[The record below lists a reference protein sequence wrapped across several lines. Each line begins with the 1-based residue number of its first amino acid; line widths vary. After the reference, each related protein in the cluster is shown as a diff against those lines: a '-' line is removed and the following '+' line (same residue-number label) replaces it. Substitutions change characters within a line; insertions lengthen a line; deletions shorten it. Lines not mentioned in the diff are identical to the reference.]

1 MGAQPWVRAER
12 PKRTTPSR
20 HIARGDGEDLTKPG
34 HRIAWL
40 ASAVALAVFGLAG
53 NAAASGDELV
63 LLPDIPTMLALIAFF
78 VLLVFPMN
86 RLLFRPIFA
95 TLDARE
101 ERIAGTRAR
110 AEKLAAEAEATLA
123 SYESSVRTA
132 REEAERGRKVVL
144 GEARDGAQQQLQVAR
159 ADAEAEFERAS
170 GEIASAL
177 ESARGSLRSDAE
189 ALASEAATTV
199 LGRPL
204 S

>member
-1 MGAQPWVRAER
+1 M
-12 PKRTTPSR
+12 
-20 HIARGDGEDLTKPG
+20 TKPG
-34 HRIAWL
+34 HRIACL
-40 ASAVALAVFGLAG
+40 TSATALAVFGVAG

-63 LLPDIPTMLALIAFF
+63 LLPDLPTMLALIAFF
-78 VLLVFPMN
+78 VLLVYPMN

-110 AEKLAAEAEATLA
+110 AKKLAAEAERTLA
-123 SYESSVRTA
+123 SYENSVRAA
-132 REEAERGRKVVL
+132 REEAEQGRKLAL
-144 GEARDGAQQQLQVAR
+144 GEARDGAQQQTRAAR
-159 ADAEAEFERAS
+159 ADAEVELERAA

-177 ESARGSLRSDAE
+177 EIARGSLRSEAD
-189 ALASEAATTV
+189 ALARAAATTV